1 MKWKGKPI
9 EAFLDGVNIR
19 GGLSYSFRCLV
30 CDLAFE
36 MKLSENEFY
45 DKYDMSERA
54 QLVATYRSQL
64 DRETVRA
71 IAPQQ

>member
-1 MKWKGKPI
+1 MG
-9 EAFLDGVNIR
+9 
-19 GGLSYSFRCLV
+19 
-30 CDLAFE
+30 
-36 MKLSENEFY
+36 LSENEFY
-45 DKYDMSERA
+45 SKYDMSERA